1 MYAVVKT
8 GGKQV
13 KVFEGDIVRV
23 EKIDVLTGDSVEL
36 NEVCLLAKDDGLV
49 VAPEALTGVKVLCHV
64 VAQGRGK
71 KIRVFKR
78 KRRKNYARTQGHRQ
92 SYTELKIDQIVV

>member
-23 EKIDVLTGDSVEL
+23 EKIDVLTGDAVEL
-36 NEVCLLAKDDGLV
+36 NEICLLAKDDGLV
-49 VAPEALTGVKVLCHV
+49 VAPEALTGAKVLCHV

-71 KIRVFKR
+71 KIRVFKQ

-92 SYTELKIDQIVV
+92 SYTELKIDQIVA

>member
-23 EKIDVLTGDSVEL
+23 EKIDVPAGDAVEL
-36 NEVCLLAKDDGLV
+36 DEVCLLAKDDGIV
-49 VAPEALTGVKVLCHV
+49 VLPEALASAKVLCHV
-64 VAQGRGK
+64 VTHGRGK
-71 KIRVFKR
+71 KLRVFKK
-78 KRRKNYARTQGHRQ
+78 KRRKNYVRTQGHRQ
-92 SYTELKIDQIVV
+92 AYTELKIDQIVA